1 MKLNHSDSTKKTYK
15 PRLNDYV
22 KWHKEKHSIEGWVYF
37 VGSEYITIEI
47 SVTPK
52 PEEDIPN
59 GTPHRNNRCLVVCY
73 PQFYHEL
80 EYVTHREHVH
90 AEPTTYKSQTYR
102 DRDLY

>member
-1 MKLNHSDSTKKTYK
+1 MQPQLNYK

-22 KWHKEKHSIEGWVYF
+22 KWNKGNHSVEGWVYF

-47 SVTPK
+47 RVIPK
-52 PEEDIPN
+52 PEEDLEH

-73 PQFYHEL
+73 PQFYSQL
-80 EYVTHREHVH
+80 EYITHRETIYSQ
-90 AEPTTYKSQTYR
+90 PDTYKSQTYR

>member
-1 MKLNHSDSTKKTYK
+1 MTTQYK

-22 KWHKEKHSIEGWVYF
+22 KWHKDKHSIEGWVYY
-37 VGSEYITIEI
+37 VDREYITIEI

-59 GTPHRNNRCLVVCY
+59 GTPHRNNRCLVLCF
-73 PQFYHEL
+73 PQFYHQL
-80 EYVTHREHVH
+80 EYVTHRETIYS
-90 AEPTTYKSQTYR
+90 EPSTDTYKSQTYR

>member
-1 MKLNHSDSTKKTYK
+1 MTGYK

-22 KWHKEKHSIEGWVYF
+22 KWKKLEGWVYF
-37 VGSEYITIEI
+37 VGSDYITIEI

-73 PQFYHEL
+73 PQYYHEL
-80 EYVTHREHVH
+80 EYVTHRETIYSQ
-90 AEPTTYKSQTYR
+90 PDTYKSQTYR

>member
-1 MKLNHSDSTKKTYK
+1 MTYK

-22 KWHKEKHSIEGWVYF
+22 KWKDLEGWVYY
-37 VGSEYITIEI
+37 VDREYITIEI

-52 PEEDIPN
+52 PEEDLEH

-73 PQFYHEL
+73 PQYYHEL

-90 AEPTTYKSQTYR
+90 AEPSTYKSQTYR

>member
-1 MKLNHSDSTKKTYK
+1 MTVNHLDSTKKMYK

-22 KWHKEKHSIEGWVYF
+22 KWKDLEGWVYF

-47 SVTPK
+47 RVIPK
-52 PEEDIPN
+52 PEEDLEH

-90 AEPTTYKSQTYR
+90 AEPTEDMYKSQTYR